1 MAHANDG
8 ARDTSKPDFPV
19 VAVTNSSS
27 MNETANPQEV
37 LVSQRCRL
45 RGYSISRAYVWFKL
59 YDCDDINDTDDNVN
73 LKLQYSD
80 FNTQQWRMWQDIIL
94 PDRGMLFKTGIVLK
108 RVATPGGQPVD
119 NANNLLEPHDL
130 NLLVEK

>member
-8 ARDTSKPDFPV
+8 ARDISKPDFPV

-27 MNETANPQEV
+27 MNETSNPQEV

-45 RGYSISRAYVWFKL
+45 RGYVLSAPYVWFKL
-59 YDCDDINDTDDNVN
+59 YDCDDVNDTDDNVN
-73 LKLQYSD
+73 LKLQHSD
-80 FNTQQWRMWQDIIL
+80 FNAHIWRMWHDIML

-108 RVATPGGQPVD
+108 RVATPVGQPVD
-119 NANNLLEPHDL
+119 SANNLLDPHDL